1 VSRPPVLAAYR
12 HDTQRQDRTVRF
24 GARVVVDSR
33 YVYESELDLEIGDE
47 VLLPAGFSGDWV
59 GRVTALSSDYAGPCK
74 RILGLVRRRSD
85 VERRDAALASVAIA
99 GFRAGTTLQITA
111 PCGHEVHLHIEEVNR
126 TGRPMYVKYECEA
139 CGGIPR
145 GAGLGSADAWRRL
158 AAGID

>member
-1 VSRPPVLAAYR
+1 M
-12 HDTQRQDRTVRF
+12 
-24 GARVVVDSR
+24 VDGR

-47 VLLPAGFSGDWV
+47 ILLPAGLSGDWV

-85 VERRDAALASVAIA
+85 AERRDVALASVAIA

-111 PCGHEVHLHIEEVNR
+111 SCGHEVHLHIEEVNR
-126 TGRPMYVKYECEA
+126 TGRPTYVKYACEA
-139 CGGIPR
+139 CGGVR
-145 GAGLGSADAWRRL
+145 HGSGLGSADAWRRL